1 MTTATAGYQ
10 PQRRAGFLARAEIVP
25 SVVYIMWKRE
35 MQRYRRDRSQIFGG
49 VSRTIL
55 WLLILGYGLGAALR
69 EVEGYSY
76 SVYVLPGVVV
86 LNVLFAS
93 LQCAI
98 SLVYDRQVGLLREVM
113 VSPAPILSVTLGK
126 LFGGATI
133 SVFQGTIPLLFAM
146 GASMFGIVDRWTPPE
161 SMPAISIGIGV
172 VAILALLVWNRRGIM
187 EMLGSGRPLGWLR
200 DNWTLSL
207 GRTLYFAFLI
217 AAAVVIL
224 VWVATKGPYT
234 ASSFANANSGIF
246 SLERVFPVLFSMN
259 TLVTVLMAWVV
270 MFFLGILMTGIGVII
285 ASRLKTFEGFG
296 AISNGIIQPL
306 YFLSGSIF
314 PLRGAI
320 GGVGFTQ
327 ISDATRE
334 ALRREGVNALGG
346 VWFIQLPVWI
356 QVLVFA
362 NPVSYALDVLRY
374 IIMDYHQLDLT
385 LGLSVTFALPLIVIV
400 ISAWAMNRMMKQ
412 GPGRLAKRKPR

>member
-1 MTTATAGYQ
+1 
-10 PQRRAGFLARAEIVP
+10 
-25 SVVYIMWKRE
+25 
-35 MQRYRRDRSQIFGG
+35 MQRYRRVRSQIFGG
-49 VSRTIL
+49 LSRTIL

-98 SLVYDRQVGLLREVM
+98 SLVYDRQIGLLREVM

-133 SVFQGTIPLLFAM
+133 SVFQGTIPLLFAI
-146 GASMFGIVDRWTPPE
+146 GASLFGIVERWTPPS
-161 SMPAISIGIGV
+161 SMPTISIVIAV
-172 VAILALLVWNRRGIM
+172 LAILLAAYWYGRSAV
-187 EMLGSGRPLGWLR
+187 EMLRSGRPWGYLR
-200 DNWTLSL
+200 DNWSL
-207 GRTLYFAFLI
+207 TFGGTLYLVVAVI
-217 AAAVVIL
+217 AGGGIL
-224 VWVATKGPYT
+224 YWLATKGVYNPS
-234 ASSFANANSGIF
+234 AQANANSGIF
-246 SLERVFPVLFSMN
+246 SLERVFPTLFSIQ
-259 TLVTVLMAWVV
+259 TLVTLVLSWVV

-320 GGVGFTQ
+320 GGAGFTQ

-334 ALRREGVNALGG
+334 ALRREGVNAIGG
-346 VWFIQLPVWI
+346 SWFVQLPLWI
-356 QVLVFA
+356 KVLVFA
-362 NPVSYALDVLRY
+362 NPVSYALDTLRY
-374 IIMDYHQLDLT
+374 IIMDYNQLNIWLDV
-385 LGLSVTFALPLIVIV
+385 SVTFALPLLVV
-400 ISAWAMNRMMKQ
+400 VVAAWAMNRMMKQ
-412 GPGRLAKRKPR
+412 GPGRLGKKKPR

>member
-1 MTTATAGYQ
+1 MSVAADFQ
-10 PQRRAGFLARAEIVP
+10 PVRPSGFFARAEIVP
-25 SVVYIMWKRE
+25 SVIYIMWKRE

-49 VSRTIL
+49 LSRTIL

-98 SLVYDRQVGLLREVM
+98 SLVYDRQIGLLREVM

-126 LFGGATI
+126 LLGGATI
-133 SVFQGTIPLLFAM
+133 SVFQGTIPLLFAL
-146 GASMFGIVDRWTPPE
+146 GAALAGIIFPAE
-161 SMPAISIGIGV
+161 S
-172 VAILALLVWNRRGIM
+172 
-187 EMLGSGRPLGWLR
+187 
-200 DNWTLSL
+200 
-207 GRTLYFAFLI
+207 
-217 AAAVVIL
+217 
-224 VWVATKGPYT
+224 
-234 ASSFANANSGIF
+234 ANSGIF
-246 SLERVFPVLFSMN
+246 SLERVFPELFSID
-259 TLVTVLMAWVV
+259 TVITIILAWIV

-314 PLRGAI
+314 PLRGVI

-334 ALRREGVNALGG
+334 ALRREGVNTIGSG
-346 VWFIQLPVWI
+346 WFVQLPVWI
-356 QVLVFA
+356 QVLVYA
-362 NPVSYALDVLRY
+362 NPVSYALDVLRF
-374 IIMDYHQLDLT
+374 IIMDYHQLNIWVDV
-385 LGLSVTFALPLIVIV
+385 SVTFALPLLVIV
-400 ISAWAMNRMMKQ
+400 IAAWAMNRMMKQ
-412 GPGRLAKRKPR
+412 GPGRMVKRRAR

>member
-1 MTTATAGYQ
+1 MTVAADFQPARPAGM
-10 PQRRAGFLARAEIVP
+10 FARLEIVP

-49 VSRTIL
+49 LSRTIL

-98 SLVYDRQVGLLREVM
+98 SLVYDRHVGLLREVM

-133 SVFQGTIPLLFAM
+133 AVLQGTIPLLFALS
-146 GASMFGIVDRWTPPE
+146 A
-161 SMPAISIGIGV
+161 ALIGV
-172 VAILALLVWNRRGIM
+172 VGDWFPTDPN
-187 EMLGSGRPLGWLR
+187 S
-200 DNWTLSL
+200 
-207 GRTLYFAFLI
+207 
-217 AAAVVIL
+217 AASVN
-224 VWVATKGPYT
+224 
-234 ASSFANANSGIF
+234 NAIF
-246 SLERVFPVLFSMN
+246 SLERVFPDLFSFQTIV
-259 TLVTVLMAWVV
+259 TLVLSWIV

-314 PLRGAI
+314 PLRGVI

-327 ISDATRE
+327 IPDY
-334 ALRREGVNALGG
+334 LRVELNRAGVNALGAS
-346 VWFIQLPVWI
+346 WFVQLPFWI
-356 QVLVFA
+356 QFLVYA
-362 NPVSYALDVLRY
+362 NPVSYALDTLRF
-374 IIMDYHQLDLT
+374 IILDYNQLDLT
-385 LGLSVTFALPLIVIV
+385 LDFGITFALPLVAIVL
-400 ISAWAMNRMMKQ
+400 SAWAMNRMLKQ
-412 GPGRLAKRKPR
+412 GPGRMPKRRGAR

>member
-1 MTTATAGYQ
+1 MTTATAEAQ
-10 PQRRAGFLARAEIVP
+10 APRRAGFFARAEIVP
-25 SVVYIMWKRE
+25 SVIYIMWKRE

-146 GASMFGIVDRWTPPE
+146 AASLFGIFDRWTPPA
-161 SMPAISIGIGV
+161 SMPAISIAIGIVGILAIAFWNREGIG
-172 VAILALLVWNRRGIM
+172 
-187 EMLGSGRPLGWLR
+187 EMVRSGRPSAWLR
-200 DNWTLSL
+200 DNWSLSL
-207 GRTLYFAFLI
+207 GRTLYLAFLFM
-217 AAAVVIL
+217 AAAGIL
-224 VWVATKGPYT
+224 YWLATKGAYDT
-234 ASSFANANSGIF
+234 SSFANANSGIF
-246 SLERVFPVLFSMN
+246 SLERVFPELFSV
-259 TLVTVLMAWVV
+259 TTAVTVLMAWVV

-320 GGVGFTQ
+320 GGAGFTQ

-334 ALRREGVNALGG
+334 ALRREGVNAIGG
-346 VWFIQLPVWI
+346 AWFIQLPVWI

-374 IIMDYHQLDLT
+374 IIMDYNQLDLG
-385 LGLSVTFALPLIVIV
+385 LGIGVTFALPLVVIV
-400 ISAWAMNRMMKQ
+400 IAAWAMNRMMKQ
-412 GPGRLAKRKPR
+412 GPGRVGKRKPR

>member
-1 MTTATAGYQ
+1 MTAAADFR
-10 PQRRAGFLARAEIVP
+10 PARPAGFFARAEIVP
-25 SVVYIMWKRE
+25 SVIHIMWKRE

-49 VSRTIL
+49 LSRTIL
-55 WLLILGYGLGAALR
+55 WLMILGYGLGAALR

-98 SLVYDRQVGLLREVM
+98 SLVYDRHVGLLREVM

-133 SVFQGTIPLLFAM
+133 SVLQGTIPLLFAM
-146 GASMFGIVDRWTPPE
+146 AASLFGMAEEWTPPD
-161 SMPAISIGIGV
+161 SMPAIAIGIGV
-172 VAILALLVWNRRGIM
+172 VFIVGLLFWYRRGIGDLM
-187 EMLGSGRPLGWLR
+187 RSGNPVGYLR
-200 DNWTLSL
+200 ENWALNVWSTL
-207 GRTLYFAFLI
+207 GRIFLVAV
-217 AAAVVIL
+217 AAGIL
-224 VWVATKGPYT
+224 VWLATKGPYDPR
-234 ASSFANANSGIF
+234 AAINVNSGLF
-246 SLERVFPVLFSMN
+246 SLERVFPELFSFD
-259 TLVTVLMAWVV
+259 TVLTVVLSWIV
-270 MFFLGILMTGIGVII
+270 MFFLGILMTAIGVII

-320 GGVGFTQ
+320 GGAGFTQ

-334 ALRREGVNALGG
+334 ALRREGVSAISGS
-346 VWFIQLPVWI
+346 WFVQLPVWI

-374 IIMDYHQLDLT
+374 IIMDYNQLNLT
-385 LGLSVTFALPLIVIV
+385 LDFSITFALPLVAII
-400 ISAWAMNRMMKQ
+400 IAAWAMNRMLKQ
-412 GPGRLAKRKPR
+412 GPGRMPKRRGR